1 MAGIVPF
8 LGRMLWAAIRW
19 VGTHPQPVVVWAVL
33 LAAPWAYWTYARE
46 APIFRVERVVLPS
59 QSALKLRQPLVG
71 DNIWQVD
78 LRAVSEDLKR
88 QQPWLKTVRVT
99 RQLPDAIRV
108 DAIPR
113 RPVAQVKADLPAA
126 QAAAYGRAAQAGRW
140 YSVDRDGYVL
150 PDGSPGPA
158 DHLVRLSG
166 VGAVTV
172 GKDNEDKKLA
182 LALRVA
188 AIARRTPGGVG
199 RHIAEVSVANPEQI
213 RLLMD
218 DETEVRCGSEEE
230 LQAQLGRL
238 QATLRAVAKQALA
251 VQYIDV
257 RFREPVVAPRT

>member
-1 MAGIVPF
+1 MRSARGKRQARRVAGIVPF

-46 APIFRVERVVLPS
+46 APVFRVERVVLPP
-59 QSALKLRQPLVG
+59 QTALKLRQPLVG

-78 LRAVSEDLKR
+78 LQAVSEDLKR

-99 RQLPDAIRV
+99 RHLPDAIRV

-113 RPVAQVKADLPAA
+113 RPVAQVKAD
-126 QAAAYGRAAQAGRW
+126 RW
-140 YSVDRDGYVL
+140 YPVDREGYVL